1 METTMLGLYRAHK
14 FRVKECAYGPGAAL
28 NAMLQE
34 VLLKGLVVLGLAAAA
49 AAGIVDNDTIN
60 SRKGNVDDTCLFQIL
75 LGFKGF
81 VFSSSEDY

>member
-1 METTMLGLYRAHK
+1 M
-14 FRVKECAYGPGAAL
+14 PGAAQK
-28 NAMLQE
+28 AMLQE

-49 AAGIVDNDTIN
+49 AVVIVDKDKIN

-81 VFSSSEDY
+81 GLSSSED